1 MKSGSN
7 YSKPAGVKAPGRVSW
22 GWLSGG
28 TLWKEP
34 SSPRTVQA
42 SAAQPGG
49 GGAAG
54 RAGKRAAWRGAG
66 SDPLPAP
73 SSRCPWPCCICCPK
87 SACWA
92 AALQA
97 DGRPF
102 STGTWGSPLD
112 PHALNKGGHL
122 GGLLVYS
129 HPRRNGA
136 GAWPGSSWGSRGQRA
151 PACCLLPWRG
161 RAALRGAMLSSPLS
175 RCAALLSRSGTGQQ
189 EQRAQGNR

>member
-1 MKSGSN
+1 MAEPRATLS
-7 YSKPAGVKAPGRVSW
+7 SKPRYLP
-22 GWLSGG
+22 
-28 TLWKEP
+28 TP
-34 SSPRTVQA
+34 H
-42 SAAQPGG
+42 
-49 GGAAG
+49 
-54 RAGKRAAWRGAG
+54 
-66 SDPLPAP
+66 PAP
-73 SSRCPWPCCICCPK
+73 PSGPEHVSLAVRSERPGPALTSVLVCLCTGFGDPSP
-87 SACWA
+87 AARWA